1 MKAGEDG
8 CPNSKTGREKEFLL
22 IQPIILSRPSEYRR
36 RPTHFGHSSLLSLQI
51 KMLISCGNTLTE
63 TARNNVEL
71 NIWALCISVKLTH
84 KTNHHTQEGSGKNKD
99 NRENKNKDTRGNFQ
113 L

>member
-1 MKAGEDG
+1 MSQHKD
-8 CPNSKTGREKEFLL
+8 RERERIPSYSTYYS
-22 IQPIILSRPSEYRR
+22 IQAFRALEEAHPLWG
-36 RPTHFGHSSLLSLQI
+36 GHSSLLSLQI

-71 NIWALCISVKLTH
+71 NIWALCISVKLTR
-84 KTNHHTQEGSGKNKD
+84 KTNHRTQEGSGKNKD